1 MNVNRRNLARKLAET
16 LDGRDKHGQNNK
28 IEASVW
34 NQFVSDKGGKQI
46 SNYIRIDA
54 AIKSLVV
61 YLSRQAK
68 AKGRLISELGREWIN
83 ILNNSIKEE
92 NIADANTEK
101 NLKNKTAAKKHV
113 AANRS
118 KKVDTSYS
126 RLTREKALAKAEKD
140 SRLERLNGGSGW
152 SISESSFIT
161 DIPYARKYTGA
172 ILSFVSS
179 LIGENIVVTSALGTG
194 GTKGKRTPHKVSEN
208 YCTHHNAENPKL
220 DIRTNGNSKKL
231 RKKLIATG
239 LFSRV
244 SVEPDH
250 LDVQI
255 KNEVY
260 LAFEKGFNL
269 SNILAY
275 AKRNDFSMLSA

>member
-1 MNVNRRNLARKLAET
+1 MNVNSRKLAGELAQT
-16 LDGRDKHGQNNK
+16 LDGKDKQGKNNK
-28 IEASVW
+28 IEASAW

-46 SNYIRIDA
+46 SNYICIDA
-54 AIKSLVV
+54 AIKSLIV
-61 YLSRQAK
+61 YLCRQAK
-68 AKGRLISELGREWIN
+68 ASGRLISELGQEWIN
-83 ILNNSIKEE
+83 TLKNPTIEE
-92 NIADANTEK
+92 NSVDANAEK
-101 NLKNKTAAKKHV
+101 KIKNKTAAKKSV
-113 AANRS
+113 SDNLS

-126 RLTREKALAKAEKD
+126 KLTREKALVKAKND
-140 SRLERLNGGSGW
+140 SRLERLDGGDGW
-152 SISESSFIT
+152 SISENSFVT
-161 DIPYARKYTGA
+161 DIPYARKFTGA

-179 LIGENIVVTSALGTG
+179 LIGENIVVTSALGTR
-194 GTKGKRTPHKVSEN
+194 GTKGKRTPHKISEN

-244 SVEPDH
+244 SAEPDH

-269 SNILAY
+269 SNILAC